1 MPTNT
6 VFDENLLRRMS
17 AKASELYLRDHH
29 PYELA
34 FLLFG
39 ALRDY
44 RDRFKDKYRR
54 QVDFFAELFSLRED
68 FQMHSNNAQFRTARM
83 TIIRTVMEDAD
94 VDVSGKFELVR
105 VLSDAYELIDH
116 LTQLYSI
123 AVRPGREHVLAGIVD
138 AESLAAFEQTGES
151 SSGDAFV

>member
-34 FLLFG
+34 YLLFG
-39 ALRDY
+39 ALRAY
-44 RDRFKDKYRR
+44 RDRFTDKYRR
-54 QVDFFAELFSLRED
+54 QVDFLAELFSLRDD
-68 FQMHSNNAQFRTARM
+68 FQMHSSNAQFRTARM
-83 TIIRTVMEDAD
+83 TIIRTVMEDGEL
-94 VDVSGKFELVR
+94 DVSGKFELVR
-105 VLSDAYELIDH
+105 VLSDAHELIDH
-116 LTQLYSI
+116 LTQLYGI

-138 AESLAAFEQTGES
+138 ADSLASFEQAGDDRSGE
-151 SSGDAFV
+151 AFV